1 MLSQGNPLYS
11 FHNLMAN
18 YIHRNEVALE
28 LSKSAAALMIEDMKL
43 VLQPDVEGS
52 WLEPPEISAT
62 DTDNSNDKT
71 EEVQCAETGVN
82 YAGFGIKDNKVDQI
96 SSALDCQLQ
105 CQVRC

>member
-1 MLSQGNPLYS
+1 
-11 FHNLMAN
+11 MAN

-52 WLEPPEISAT
+52 WLEPPEISDT

-71 EEVQCAETGVN
+71 EEVGVMDVCELED
-82 YAGFGIKDNKVDQI
+82 KK
-96 SSALDCQLQ
+96 SAKII
-105 CQVRC
+105 